1 MNDVNNL
8 MEEYTPKQ
16 RIKALV
22 GTPFVF
28 AAMYGQM
35 FCAGVNFLFNGVA
48 SAIGGWIQK

>member
-16 RIKALV
+16 RVKAIV
-22 GTPFVF
+22 ATPFVF
-28 AAMYGQM
+28 GAMYGQM
-35 FCAGVNFLFNGVA
+35 VCAGVSYLFGGVA